1 MLSLIRSQWLNKLVG
16 CGTQGSDRSGGGA
29 GTEAA
34 FRSAQAPEAGLGQ
47 CTPAHACR
55 HHEPFQ
61 RHRVRSHS
69 HWPNPEQNL
78 ESSTLLLVLFACGI
92 GRCRSQQSMNEGMAS
107 LLSS

>member
-16 CGTQGSDRSGGGA
+16 FGTQASDCSGGGA
-29 GTEAA
+29 GSEAA
-34 FRSAQAPEAGLGQ
+34 FRSAQAPEAGLCQ

-69 HWPNPEQNL
+69 QWPVLEQNQ
-78 ESSTLLLVLFACGI
+78 ESSTLLLVLVACGI
-92 GRCRSQQSMNEGMAS
+92 GRCHS
-107 LLSS
+107 